1 MTNKGQ
7 ILKMIE
13 GRIDTMQTLAMESI
27 ELIYNA
33 GYNEAL
39 DKAADI
45 ASNTDKLLAAKILGL
60 KK

>member
-1 MTNKGQ
+1 MTKEQ

-13 GRIDTMQTLAMESI
+13 GRIDMMTALAVESI

-33 GYNEAL
+33 GYNEGVEDAYRV
-39 DKAADI
+39 
-45 ASNTDKLLAAKILGL
+45 ASETTEYAEEIRKL